1 MGSVPPSWTFKGSV
15 LTSAVIQ
22 TRHDVYIPFS
32 RGQYVYIN
40 KEADMTDPAVKT
52 GSPYQAFPR
61 RRIRNELGGCGAI
74 VLGAVVSLPVWAVL
88 LAVLL

>member
-40 KEADMTDPAVKT
+40 KEADMTDPTVKT
-52 GSPYQAFPR
+52 GSPYQTFPR
-61 RRIRNELGGCGAI
+61 RRPRSDLAGCGAI
-74 VLGAVVSLPVWAVL
+74 ILGAVASLPVWA
-88 LAVLL
+88 AVWIVFS